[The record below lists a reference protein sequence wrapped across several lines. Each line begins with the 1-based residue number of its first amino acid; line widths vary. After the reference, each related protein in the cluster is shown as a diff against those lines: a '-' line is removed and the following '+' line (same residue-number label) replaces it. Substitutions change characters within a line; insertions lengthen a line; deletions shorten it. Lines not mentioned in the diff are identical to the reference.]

1 VGQAARQLLRFG
13 GKFVGSDDAIDET
26 QFARARG
33 VEAVA
38 EQRSFAACGAHP
50 DFAEGLAGFF
60 EKRKPVYGRS

>member
-1 VGQAARQLLRFG
+1 MRRLVASFVHSLEAQL
-13 GKFVGSDDAIDET
+13 
-26 QFARARG
+26 
-33 VEAVA
+33 VA